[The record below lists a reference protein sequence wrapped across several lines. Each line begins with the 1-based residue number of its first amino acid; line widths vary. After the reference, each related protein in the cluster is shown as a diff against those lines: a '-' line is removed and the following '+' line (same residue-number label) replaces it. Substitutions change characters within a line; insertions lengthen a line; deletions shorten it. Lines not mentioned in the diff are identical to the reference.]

1 MCHNTADS
9 QGAEMSPILLLALL
23 QGLLLGTYGSS
34 LCGIRMQ
41 FAGGGFLQYHGGF
54 GDDTVIIENRLD
66 GLIVKSGYL
75 PSTNLTLQSLPGNY
89 IFCVHWFP
97 ALRTFIL
104 KYGVQ
109 NYSWHVMERSNENGN
124 TFTVLSNETCPENT
138 TMSNMSFN
146 WIKQKN
152 SCRFVFPHQNWN
164 STKFVDHEISEISQL
179 LDKPGV
185 ATSGRVLR
193 RWIDKTLSGVQFKG
207 NSHHF
212 GNGTLQASVFKLNS
226 VDVLRSIP
234 KKMGISVSVP
244 KQVIEKAGSGKRLHV
259 VTVHGTSVFK
269 DAANSTVLGDKV
281 IGVSVENT
289 KVSNLCEDIMFNFE
303 HEPVKTNLSPV
314 CVFWNEST
322 DGWST
327 FGCRTFPKEN
337 HTQCNCSHLTYFAV
351 LMQYSSQKI
360 SEEHLVS
367 LSVLTFV
374 GCTISFLAAL
384 FTICWNFCTRKTH
397 LNPTL
402 NIHMNLLGA
411 VLLLDF
417 CFMSSAVLG
426 AFDLPSVCKG
436 SGMLLHFAQLC
447 MFTWMGIEGFNLYR
461 LVVKVFDSTS
471 FATKKLAV
479 IGWGFPAL
487 IVLVIF
493 LVDFEYYGLY
503 SINVDRPSSCN
514 SRASICWLT
523 EPIIHKVVN
532 LGYFG
537 IVFLFNCGM
546 LTVMVVRVLHLMPHN
561 RREQTQYCV
570 TLLGLIFMLGLPW
583 GIAFFSFGA
592 VYLPV
597 QYLFSILNSL
607 QGLFIFFWY
616 WALSQPHV
624 KHPSRSLDSSSATP
638 ASPRSDQS
646 TLMSDHKKLLT

>member
-1 MCHNTADS
+1 MHLFPCFFVAVGSLNDISYDHYETSNP
-9 QGAEMSPILLLALL
+9 EIIH
-23 QGLLLGTYGSS
+23 GLLLGTYGSS

-592 VYLPV
+592 
-597 QYLFSILNSL
+597 
-607 QGLFIFFWY
+607 
-616 WALSQPHV
+616 PHV